1 MSQIDSTLEK
11 VHIKLA
17 GGRQPLVLIPTH
29 INEQGPYDFVL
40 DTGACTCLITQ
51 DLARSLGIS
60 ATRTES
66 GMGAAGPVSIGFG
79 AANSMAVGQAR
90 ASDVE
95 IGITGELGRIATV
108 VGASIHGALG
118 FPFLSR
124 FRLSLDY
131 RTQTLE
137 LGESGDSAAAPDE
150 QETRLEFQL
159 AAAEKPLIMI
169 PAWLNGSGPYQF
181 ALDTGASTTVISSDV
196 AGELG
201 IAGSGIP
208 NVTGGGGS
216 VAALKAKVDS
226 ILVGTAGASDCAVV
240 ILDALAALSTAL
252 GTRLDGILGYNFL
265 RDFIITIDYPR
276 QLLTLR
282 SQ

>member
-1 MSQIDSTLEK
+1 
-11 VHIKLA
+11 
-17 GGRQPLVLIPTH
+17 
-29 INEQGPYDFVL
+29 
-40 DTGACTCLITQ
+40 
-51 DLARSLGIS
+51 
-60 ATRTES
+60 
-66 GMGAAGPVSIGFG
+66 MGAAGPVSIGFG